1 MHFQVIT
8 VDQYPSSEA
17 ALPAFGAPDAER
29 RAALGDIYALAVRPK
44 AGMHR
49 IAKTLGFLAPLFR
62 RILGTT
68 AEKEI
73 PGFAELANP
82 EKGPVP
88 ETIALLKEHDRNTP
102 FYMMNLNKYFPMAQ
116 YRNGDSLTGEQAYKR
131 YASRI
136 IPYLISVGGY
146 PDLMAEIVGLFVGDD
161 SSPLH
166 DDWSE
171 FAMVYYPSRQNFL
184 NMMTNAPKKGA
195 YHRDADLQRV
205 VLMPS
210 TTWQEV

>member
-1 MHFQVIT
+1 
-8 VDQYPSSEA
+8 
-17 ALPAFGAPDAER
+17 
-29 RAALGDIYALAVRPK
+29 
-44 AGMHR
+44 
-49 IAKTLGFLAPLFR
+49 
-62 RILGTT
+62 
-68 AEKEI
+68 
-73 PGFAELANP
+73 
-82 EKGPVP
+82 
-88 ETIALLKEHDRNTP
+88 
-102 FYMMNLNKYFPMAQ
+102 MAQ

-171 FAMVYYPSRQNFL
+171 FAMVYYPSRQNIL

-195 YHRDADLQRV
+195 YHRDGDLQRV